1 MVSTATK
8 IRLGVFL
15 LIGLVLILVFVAIVA
30 GNKLT
35 QKWDTYY
42 IEFQKQPVSGL
53 QVGGTVNYQG
63 VKVGQVQSI
72 KIDPQDVEKIVVHI
86 NVEPGTPIKEDTEAV
101 LALVGITGIKAVEIK
116 GGSNQAANLKPGS
129 QIKTGSTMLDDISD
143 RALSIAEKLDL
154 IANNIGEIT
163 GGQNQENIARILAET
178 SLLLEDTRMNLGGT
192 LASLNTIAENT
203 AGVTAELGK
212 NMDKLTDNLTANLDL
227 ISRSAVHSLDSLNVS
242 LNNSL
247 AQLTREGNLLLS
259 DTRFQINRLGGQ
271 ADSLVTSSAHSIAS
285 ITTNINSSLDSIN
298 KLLGSPEFAHLI
310 ESISLLSGQLS
321 EADFTAMITNFNST
335 ILRTGT
341 LVSNINRTI
350 LKNQDSIIET
360 MENLR
365 DATGNLNDFA
375 KQIADDP
382 SSMIRG
388 N

>member
-15 LIGLVLILVFVAIVA
+15 LIGLVLILAFVAIVA

-35 QKWDTYY
+35 QKWDSYY
-42 IEFQKQPVSGL
+42 IVFQRQPVSGL

-63 VKVGQVQSI
+63 VKVGQVHSI
-72 KIDPQDVEKIVVHI
+72 KIDPNDVEKIIVHI
-86 NVEPGTPIKEDTEAV
+86 NVEPGTPVKEDTEAV
-101 LALVGITGIKAVEIK
+101 LALVGITGIKAIEIK

-163 GGQNQENIARILAET
+163 GGQNQDNIARILSET
-178 SLLLEDTRMNLGGT
+178 SLLLADTRMNLGGT
-192 LASLNTIAENT
+192 LASLNMIAENT

-212 NMDKLTDNLTANLDL
+212 NMDKLTDNLTGNLDL
-227 ISRSAVHSLDSLNVS
+227 ISRSAVRSLDSLNIN

-247 AQLTREGNLLLS
+247 AQLTKEGNLLLS
-259 DTRFQINRLGGQ
+259 DTRYQVNRLGGQ
-271 ADSLVTSSAHSIAS
+271 ADSLVTSSAKSIAS

-298 KLLGSPEFAHLI
+298 KLLTSKEFAHLV
-310 ESISLLSGQLS
+310 ESLSSLSGQLS
-321 EADFTAMITNFNST
+321 EADFKSMVGNLSST

-365 DATGNLNDFA
+365 DATANLNDFA
-375 KQIADDP
+375 KQISDDP